1 MLKKSI
7 VKVKNV
13 ELGVGMPKICVSITG
28 KNETEILTQA
38 KEIKQNPV
46 DIVEWRVD
54 FFEDVLHTESVI
66 DTLKKLA
73 SLLAECPI
81 LFTFRRKEEGGE
93 LEICAEDYKKLNLE
107 VIKSQMISLI
117 DVELFI
123 GDDFVKE
130 IIEVAHNYDVKV
142 VISNHDFAK
151 TPKKEEII
159 YRLQK
164 MQNLGGDLP
173 KIALMPQSE
182 RDVLDLLSATEEFYR
197 LYADRPFITIS
208 MSKLGLISR
217 IGGGIFGSA
226 MTFGAVGEVSAPGQ
240 MEAVKLKKILESL

>member
-81 LFTFRRKEEGGE
+81 LFTFRRKE
-93 LEICAEDYKKLNLE
+93 
-107 VIKSQMISLI
+107 
-117 DVELFI
+117 
-123 GDDFVKE
+123 
-130 IIEVAHNYDVKV
+130 
-142 VISNHDFAK
+142 
-151 TPKKEEII
+151 
-159 YRLQK
+159 
-164 MQNLGGDLP
+164 
-173 KIALMPQSE
+173 
-182 RDVLDLLSATEEFYR
+182 
-197 LYADRPFITIS
+197 
-208 MSKLGLISR
+208 
-217 IGGGIFGSA
+217 
-226 MTFGAVGEVSAPGQ
+226 
-240 MEAVKLKKILESL
+240 